1 MCLVSFSLISGA
13 KFAISFIDNWNI
25 RPDFLKDDNKFDNY
39 FIIAL
44 FCICFLGSLPS
55 KITALR
61 YFTFVTAIIN
71 LVLGGVTF

>member
-1 MCLVSFSLISGA
+1 M
-13 KFAISFIDNWNI
+13 SFIDNWNI
-25 RPDFLKDDNKFDNY
+25 RPDFLKDDDKFANY

-44 FCICFLGSLPS
+44 FAVSFFGSLPS

-71 LVLGGVTF
+71 LVLGGVNSGLTLGSIGSAFKS